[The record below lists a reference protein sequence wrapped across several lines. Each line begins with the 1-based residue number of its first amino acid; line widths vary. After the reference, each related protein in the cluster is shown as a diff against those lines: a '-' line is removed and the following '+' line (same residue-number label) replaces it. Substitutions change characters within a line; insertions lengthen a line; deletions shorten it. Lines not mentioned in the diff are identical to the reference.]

1 MLYTEILNGRE
12 YTFNLLFLI
21 VGILF
26 LVKGADYFVASA
38 SAIARKLKIPPI
50 IIGLTVVSF
59 GTSAPEL
66 AVAIA
71 ASLKGDSGLALSNV
85 VGSNIANA
93 TLVLGLSVVVAPIL
107 VKKSIVKSDLPF
119 LLITTILLLIFS
131 LDNLFSGFTGIQ
143 NSLSRGESFIF
154 LAGIILFCILSIQRV
169 KKEEPTLKEENAEMK
184 DKEQL
189 SGIKI
194 ILLLV
199 VGLVGIITGAEFVT
213 TPASLIATS
222 IGITLGVEQEAMKNL
237 VGLTIVAVG
246 TSLPELVTSLVAAK
260 KKENEIALGNVV
272 GSNIFNI
279 LFICGI
285 SGLITPL
292 TISSDILTDMV
303 ISLVL
308 TVLVLWFSK
317 EGKLGRGQ
325 GCILLLCYILY
336 LMYIGLRLFYP
347 MLVLPV

>member
-1 MLYTEILNGRE
+1 MRE
-12 YTFNLLFLI
+12 
-21 VGILF
+21 
-26 LVKGADYFVASA
+26 
-38 SAIARKLKIPPI
+38 
-50 IIGLTVVSF
+50 
-59 GTSAPEL
+59 
-66 AVAIA
+66 
-71 ASLKGDSGLALSNV
+71 
-85 VGSNIANA
+85 
-93 TLVLGLSVVVAPIL
+93 
-107 VKKSIVKSDLPF
+107 
-119 LLITTILLLIFS
+119 
-131 LDNLFSGFTGIQ
+131 
-143 NSLSRGESFIF
+143 
-154 LAGIILFCILSIQRV
+154 
-169 KKEEPTLKEENAEMK
+169 
-184 DKEQL
+184 KEQL

-199 VGLVGIITGAEFVT
+199 VGLVGIIAGAEFVT

-222 IGITLGVEQEAMKNL
+222 FGISLGVEPEAMKNL

-317 EGKLGRGQ
+317 KGKLGRGQ

>member
-12 YTFNLLFLI
+12 YAFNLLFLI

-85 VGSNIANA
+85 VGSNI
-93 TLVLGLSVVVAPIL
+93 
-107 VKKSIVKSDLPF
+107 
-119 LLITTILLLIFS
+119 
-131 LDNLFSGFTGIQ
+131 
-143 NSLSRGESFIF
+143 
-154 LAGIILFCILSIQRV
+154 
-169 KKEEPTLKEENAEMK
+169 
-184 DKEQL
+184 
-189 SGIKI
+189 
-194 ILLLV
+194 
-199 VGLVGIITGAEFVT
+199 
-213 TPASLIATS
+213 
-222 IGITLGVEQEAMKNL
+222 
-237 VGLTIVAVG
+237 
-246 TSLPELVTSLVAAK
+246 
-260 KKENEIALGNVV
+260 
-272 GSNIFNI
+272 FNI

-292 TISSDILTDMV
+292 TISNDILTDMV

-317 EGKLGRGQ
+317 KGKLGRGQ

-336 LMYIGLRLFYP
+336 LMYIGLRLFYS

>member
-1 MLYTEILNGRE
+1 MLYTEILNSRE
-12 YTFNLLFLI
+12 YVFNLIFLGI
-21 VGILF
+21 GILF

-66 AVAIA
+66 AVAVA
-71 ASLKGDSGLALSNV
+71 ASLKGDSGMALSNV

-107 VKKSIVKSDLPF
+107 VKKSIIQSDFPF

-131 LDNLFSGFTGIQ
+131 LDNLFSGFSGIQ
-143 NSLSRGESFIF
+143 NLLSRGESLIF
-154 LAGIILFCILSIQRV
+154 LAGIIIFCILSIQRV
-169 KKEEPTLKEENAEMK
+169 KKETKGDIEPNLKE
-184 DKEQL
+184 KEQEHL

-194 ILLLV
+194 IILFF
-199 VGLVGIITGAEFVT
+199 VGLLGIIAGAEFVT
-213 TPASLIATS
+213 TPASRIATS

-246 TSLPELVTSLVAAK
+246 TSLPELVTSLVAARK
-260 KKENEIALGNVV
+260 QENEIALGNVV

-292 TISSDILTDMV
+292 SVSSDILTDMF
-303 ISLVL
+303 ISLAL
-308 TVLVLWFSK
+308 TILVFFFAK
-317 EGKLGRGQ
+317 KGKLERNKGAF
-325 GCILLLCYILY
+325 LLLCYMFY
-336 LMYIGLRLFYP
+336 LIYIVFRLFYP

>member
-12 YTFNLLFLI
+12 YAFNLLFLI

-131 LDNLFSGFTGIQ
+131 LDNLFSGFSGIQ

-154 LAGIILFCILSIQRV
+154 LAGII
-169 KKEEPTLKEENAEMK
+169 
-184 DKEQL
+184 
-189 SGIKI
+189 
-194 ILLLV
+194 
-199 VGLVGIITGAEFVT
+199 FV
-213 TPASLIATS
+213 
-222 IGITLGVEQEAMKNL
+222 
-237 VGLTIVAVG
+237 
-246 TSLPELVTSLVAAK
+246 
-260 KKENEIALGNVV
+260 
-272 GSNIFNI
+272 
-279 LFICGI
+279 
-285 SGLITPL
+285 
-292 TISSDILTDMV
+292 
-303 ISLVL
+303 
-308 TVLVLWFSK
+308 
-317 EGKLGRGQ
+317 
-325 GCILLLCYILY
+325 Y
-336 LMYIGLRLFYP
+336 
-347 MLVLPV
+347 

>member
-1 MLYTEILNGRE
+1 MLYTEILNSRE
-12 YTFNLLFLI
+12 YVFNLIFLGI
-21 VGILF
+21 GILF

-131 LDNLFSGFTGIQ
+131 LDNLFSGFSGVQ
-143 NSLSRGESFIF
+143 NSLSRGEAFIF
-154 LAGIILFCILSIQRV
+154 LAGIILFCVLSIQRV
-169 KKEEPTLKEENAEMK
+169 KKEEPALKEENEMRE
-184 DKEQL
+184 KEQL

-199 VGLVGIITGAEFVT
+199 VGLVGIIAGAEFVT

-222 IGITLGVEQEAMKNL
+222 FGISLGVEPEAMKNL

-292 TISSDILTDMV
+292 SISSDILTDMV

-308 TVLVLWFSK
+308 TVLVLWLSK
-317 EGKLGRGQ
+317 KGRLGRGQ